1 MWLLQKTTAVTA
13 VLAAALLVSIAS
25 LQGLAA
31 QSNAAPQ
38 QHFVAPQ
45 KTVTQQTQTVV
56 TVLPCSEQRY
66 PCAIL
71 SPGEETVRSPGRD
84 GQLTQKVLVTY
95 EDGVEISRTELP
107 EQTVVLPQDQIVLYG
122 VDRTASVQTHPADPI
137 AADGILTT
145 PEGETYRYSR
155 ILSCT
160 ATAYS
165 CEGYTGT
172 TAIGTTARVGAVA
185 VDPAY
190 IPYGTKLYIV
200 SDDGA
205 YLYGYATA
213 EDCGNFRGYHVDLYF
228 DTVDECWTF
237 GRRTCTV
244 YVLCD

>member
-1 MWLLQKTTAVTA
+1 MWLLQKTAAATA
-13 VLAAALLVSIAS
+13 VLAVGLLVSIAS

-31 QSNAAPQ
+31 QSDAVPQ
-38 QHFVAPQ
+38 EMSALQ
-45 KTVTQQTQTVV
+45 KTRTQQTQTVV
-56 TVLPCSEQRY
+56 TPIAYQEHRVIGAGL
-66 PCAIL
+66 A
-71 SPGEETVRSPGRD
+71 PGEERVCSPGRD
-84 GQLTQKVLVTY
+84 GQFSQKVLVTY
-95 EDGVEISRTELP
+95 EDGVEVSRTELP
-107 EQTVVLPQDQIVLYG
+107 EQTVVLPRDRVVLYG
-122 VDRTASVQTHPADPI
+122 VDRTASVQTHPADAV
-137 AADGILTT
+137 AADGVLTT
-145 PEGETYRYSR
+145 PEGETYHYSR
-155 ILSCT
+155 VLSCT

-185 VDPAY
+185 VDPNF
-190 IPYGTKLYIV
+190 IPYGTRLYIV

-244 YVLCD
+244 YILCD

>member
-1 MWLLQKTTAVTA
+1 MFLLQKTAAVTA
-13 VLAAALLVSIAS
+13 VLAASLLVSIAS

-31 QSNAAPQ
+31 QSDAPQESAAPQ
-38 QHFVAPQ
+38 
-45 KTVTQQTQTVV
+45 KMYLQQTQTVITPIAYREYRV
-56 TVLPCSEQRY
+56 IG
-66 PCAIL
+66 AGL
-71 SPGEETVRSPGRD
+71 SPGEEQVRSPGRD
-84 GQLTQKVLVTY
+84 GQLAQKVLVTY
-95 EDGVEISRTELP
+95 EDGVEISRTELT

-205 YLYGYATA
+205 YLYGCATA